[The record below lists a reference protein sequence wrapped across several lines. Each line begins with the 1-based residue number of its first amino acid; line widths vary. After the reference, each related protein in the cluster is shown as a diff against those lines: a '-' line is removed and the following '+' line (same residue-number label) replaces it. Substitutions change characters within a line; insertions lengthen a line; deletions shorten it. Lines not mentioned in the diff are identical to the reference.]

1 MRPRRSN
8 GVPAEGVHPR
18 QAIQAFKCALIDEA
32 RRWHS
37 ADMALDVIDLRGFYG
52 SVLGGVARRFIG
64 KFIRSRWDVCT
75 GYSVLGV
82 GYATPYLDPFL
93 SHAVRVL
100 AFMPA
105 EQGVVHWPG
114 KGLSSTALVD
124 VTTMPL
130 PDSSMD
136 RVLLIHALE
145 SSDQPYDLLN
155 EVWRVLTPGGRMIVV
170 APNRRGM
177 WARVDTT
184 PFGYGKPYS
193 RSQLRELMREAQ
205 FSPLNWAEALY
216 APPFA
221 RRYLLRSA
229 PAFESIGGK
238 LGLPGAG
245 VHLVEATK
253 QLYSPVM
260 TRRVLRRKSQQLQPA
275 LASAHRSTGAAVKG
289 ENES

>member
-1 MRPRRSN
+1 
-8 GVPAEGVHPR
+8 
-18 QAIQAFKCALIDEA
+18 
-32 RRWHS
+32 
-37 ADMALDVIDLRGFYG
+37 MALDVIDLRGFYG
-52 SVLGGVARRFIG
+52 SALGGVARRFIG
-64 KFIRSRWDVCT
+64 QFVRSRWETCT

-93 SHAVRVL
+93 SEAVRVL

-124 VTTMPL
+124 VTMMPL
-130 PDSSMD
+130 PDASMD
-136 RVLLIHALE
+136 RVLLVHALE
-145 SSDQPYDLLN
+145 TSDQPYDLLN
-155 EVWRVLTPGGRMIVV
+155 EVWRVLTPGGRMIAVV
-170 APNRRGM
+170 PNRRGM

-184 PFGYGKPYS
+184 PFGYGRPYS

-216 APPFA
+216 VPPFA

-229 PAFESIGGK
+229 PAFESIGSK

-260 TRRVLRRKSQQLQPA
+260 TRRVLRRKAPQLQPA
-275 LASAHRSTGAAVKG
+275 LVSAHRMPDDAKRET
-289 ENES
+289 ED